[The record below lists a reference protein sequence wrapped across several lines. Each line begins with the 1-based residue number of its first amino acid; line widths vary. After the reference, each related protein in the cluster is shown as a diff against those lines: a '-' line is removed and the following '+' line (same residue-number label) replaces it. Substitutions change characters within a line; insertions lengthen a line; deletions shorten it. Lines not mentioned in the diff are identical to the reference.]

1 MRPTCPILCAQC
13 PCVFVARLAP
23 IGNTVILGIEK
34 GYIDTRVGLSLP
46 YLTSYFK
53 QYAHSART
61 IVGSGVAVTS
71 GVGAASGVGVGVS
84 SITGSGVGVAST

>member
-1 MRPTCPILCAQC
+1 MRPTCPILCTQC
-13 PCVFVARLAP
+13 PCVFVTRLAP

-53 QYAHSART
+53 QYAHATRT
-61 IVGSGVAVTS
+61 VVGSGDRLTMFTLIRVVI
-71 GVGAASGVGVGVS
+71 GVWTRIPMSEQ
-84 SITGSGVGVAST
+84 